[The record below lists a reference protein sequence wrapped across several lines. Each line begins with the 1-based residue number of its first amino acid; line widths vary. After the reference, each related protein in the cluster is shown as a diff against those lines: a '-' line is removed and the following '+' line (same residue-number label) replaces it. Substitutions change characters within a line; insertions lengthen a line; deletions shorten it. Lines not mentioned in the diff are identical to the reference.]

1 VKNAQSCIELAQE
14 SEEKF
19 RKIAENSLVGMF
31 IYTEYFVY
39 VNEAFAKMTGYTSEE
54 LLGMHPWE
62 LVDEKNRDVFR
73 SLVLRRLRGE
83 EFTSV
88 HNEALLVKKDNTTLD
103 VKVSAETAHYHGSY
117 AGIGIVIDITDIV
130 KKNQIIKVLVQ
141 ALSQSDDI
149 VFITDING
157 TIEYVNRALLEIYGY
172 TREEVVGGTPRIFS
186 SGEHDANF
194 FKELWSTVLR
204 GKNYHNIIINQKK
217 NGELIHVDTKI
228 TPVKDERGENISYF
242 AVTARDVT
250 QRIMSEQKFKK
261 LATIDPLTQIPNRY
275 QIYQYFD
282 DFIAQKKRKENSFS
296 ILLFDIDHFKQIND
310 NFGHYVG
317 DRILQNFSM
326 LIAENIRS
334 VDKFGRWGGE
344 EFLLLLD
351 DTNEHEAMRIG
362 QKLNKLVAR
371 TVFEELYCI
380 TVSIGVTEFRKDDT
394 KEKCI
399 ERADMALYAAK
410 NLGRNR
416 VVFN

>member
-1 VKNAQSCIELAQE
+1 MKNTQSCLELVEE

-39 VNEAFAKMTGYTSEE
+39 VNEAFAKMTGYTTQE
-54 LLGMHPWE
+54 LLKMHPWE
-62 LVDEKNRDVFR
+62 LVDESNKQSFQTIIQ
-73 SLVLRRLRGE
+73 RRLQGE

-103 VKVSAETAHYHGSY
+103 VKVSAETIHYRGKY
-117 AGIGIVIDITDIV
+117 AGIGIIIDITDIV
-130 KKNQIIKVLVQ
+130 KKNQIIKVLIQ

-149 VFITDING
+149 IFITDIKG

-172 TREEVVGGTPRIFS
+172 TREEIVGGTPRIFS
-186 SGEHDANF
+186 SGQHEKSF
-194 FKELWSTVLR
+194 YKELWDTVQR
-204 GKNYHNIIINQKK
+204 EKNYHQIIINKKK
-217 NGELIHVDTKI
+217 NGNLIHVDTKI

-242 AVTARDVT
+242 AVSARDIT
-250 QRIMSEQKFKK
+250 ERILNEQKFKK

-275 QIYQYFD
+275 QLYQYFD
-282 DFIAQKKRKENSFS
+282 DFIAKTEHRKNFFS

-317 DRILQNFSM
+317 DNILKDFSR
-326 LIAENIRS
+326 LIVENIRS
-334 VDKFGRWGGE
+334 IDKFGRWGGE

-351 DTNEHEAMRIG
+351 STDEHDAMRIA
-362 QKLNKLVAR
+362 QKLNDLVAGS
-371 TVFEELYCI
+371 VFDELYCI
-380 TVSIGVTEFRKDDT
+380 TVSIGVTEYRQGDT
-394 KEKCI
+394 KEQCI
-399 ERADMALYAAK
+399 ERADIALYAAK

>member
-1 VKNAQSCIELAQE
+1 
-14 SEEKF
+14 
-19 RKIAENSLVGMF
+19 
-31 IYTEYFVY
+31 
-39 VNEAFAKMTGYTSEE
+39 
-54 LLGMHPWE
+54 
-62 LVDEKNRDVFR
+62 
-73 SLVLRRLRGE
+73 
-83 EFTSV
+83 
-88 HNEALLVKKDNTTLD
+88 
-103 VKVSAETAHYHGSY
+103 
-117 AGIGIVIDITDIV
+117 
-130 KKNQIIKVLVQ
+130 
-141 ALSQSDDI
+141 
-149 VFITDING
+149 
-157 TIEYVNRALLEIYGY
+157 LEIYGY
-172 TREEVVGGTPRIFS
+172 TREEVVGDTPRLFS
-186 SGEHDANF
+186 SGEHEKSF
-194 FKELWSTVLR
+194 YKELWNTILR
-204 GKNYHNIIINQKK
+204 GKNYHNVIINQKK

-242 AVTARDVT
+242 PVTARDVT
-250 QRIMSEQKFKK
+250 QRILSEQKFKK

-282 DFIAQKKRKENSFS
+282 DFIAQKKRKESSFS
-296 ILLFDIDHFKQIND
+296 VLLFDIDHFKQIND

-317 DRILQNFSM
+317 DRILQNFSS

-362 QKLNKLVAR
+362 QKLNRLVGR
-371 TVFEELYCI
+371 TVFDDLYCI
-380 TVSIGVTEFRKDDT
+380 TVSIGVTEYRKDDT